1 MPACSMRFFL
11 LSVFKGYQFRDK
23 RVNQTWKQK
32 VWITIEN
39 WTQETTFAPRSMD
52 FETEGNAF
60 ECLNIDSKVYECCKN
75 EIESI
80 LYQRIVTAGYG
91 ANCLCVFFTC

>member
-1 MPACSMRFFL
+1 M
-11 LSVFKGYQFRDK
+11 
-23 RVNQTWKQK
+23 NQTWKQK

-60 ECLNIDSKVYECCKN
+60 ECLNIDSKIYECCKN